1 MPFDG
6 SGNYNL
12 PGPALVDGQT
22 VSATEHNTFRND
34 IAAAMDITVTRDGQ
48 SPATNNLPM
57 GGFKHTNVADGTALT
72 DYASIK
78 QLQTRAT
85 NFLTSVSGTNTI
97 TGLASPAPSSYQAGQ
112 EFNFLSTGANT
123 GAVTLNIN
131 SLGAISIKKSGNVDL
146 ISNDIPNAGALIKV
160 VYDGTNF
167 QLVSLYLTDFSV
179 TTAKIADNAVTTAK
193 IADNAVTTAK
203 IADNAVTTA
212 KILDNNVTAA
222 KLANDAKPN
231 NLQSITVASSS
242 NTLVGT
248 YNSGMLGFRSTTLG
262 TGTPTVLNVGS
273 IAITIPAGAT
283 LGAANGIAARFIY
296 AVANNGGTPV
306 LCVANISGGLQMDE
320 TNLISPTTISAGAT
334 SAATWYSASS
344 VAANSAYRIVG
355 FADNTQATAG
365 TYAAQPSLV
374 QGVGGQAF
382 AGMSS
387 FGYGQ
392 TRQDLTG
399 SRSLSTTYYNTTG
412 KPIFVE
418 MSSVSSSTITV
429 TVQGVA
435 VAMLATNVAFPVGPF
450 ESYSIAS
457 TNPLQ
462 KWVERR

>member
-97 TGLASPAPSSYQAGQ
+97 AGLASPAPSSYQTGQ

-123 GAVTLNIN
+123 STVTLNVN
-131 SLGAISIKKSGNVDL
+131 SLGAISIKKSGNIDL
-146 ISNDIPNAGALIKV
+146 VANDIPNAGALIKV

-167 QLVSLYLTDFSV
+167 QLVSLYLTDLSV
-179 TTAKIADNAVTTAK
+179 TTAKIADNAITTPK
-193 IADNAVTTAK
+193 IQ
-203 IADNAVTTA
+203 
-212 KILDNNVTAA
+212 DNNVTAA
-222 KLANDAKPN
+222 KLAADAKPN
-231 NLQSITVASSS
+231 NLQSLTIVPSS

-248 YNSGMLGFRSTTLG
+248 YNGGMLGFRSTTLS
-262 TGTPTVLNVGS
+262 TGTPTVLTVGS
-273 IAITIPAGAT
+273 IAITIPVGAT
-283 LGAANGIAARFIY
+283 LGATNGIAARFIY

-334 SAATWYSASS
+334 SASTWYSASA
-344 VAANSAYRIVG
+344 VAANSAYRVVG
-355 FADNTQATAG
+355 FCDNTQATAG
-365 TYAAQPSLV
+365 TYATLPSLV
-374 QGVGGQAF
+374 QGVGGQALV
-382 AGMSS
+382 GMSS
-387 FGYGQ
+387 LGYGQ
-392 TRQDLTG
+392 TWQNVTG
-399 SRSLSTTYYNTTG
+399 SRSSGVTYYNTTG
-412 KPIFVE
+412 RPIQLAITYAQVAAGTTTL
-418 MSSVSSSTITV
+418 TIGGLAIA
-429 TVQGVA
+429 TVQQSGVSGGQILNTIVPA
-435 VAMLATNVAFPVGPF
+435 GF
-450 ESYSIAS
+450 SYSI
-457 TNPLQ
+457 TNTLNTVNT
-462 KWVERR
+462 WYELR